1 MAMQHGVTGGAGMTG
16 AAPGQTIDHDE
27 TYSLIGSDKVEGTDV
42 RRSNG
47 DKVGT
52 IERLMI
58 DKRSGRVAY
67 AVMSFGGFLGLGVN
81 RMPVP
86 WEMLR
91 YREELDAY
99 EMDVTEDQLRGA
111 PPTPTTTVSTG
122 RTPTGTGTCAPTTGR
137 AGKRRRAS
145 DGDRTAR
152 ACLSLR
158 RPCVSE
164 DGDACDEAG

>member
-67 AVMSFGGFLGLGVN
+67 AVMSFG
-81 RMPVP
+81 
-86 WEMLR
+86 
-91 YREELDAY
+91 
-99 EMDVTEDQLRGA
+99 
-111 PPTPTTTVSTG
+111 
-122 RTPTGTGTCAPTTGR
+122 
-137 AGKRRRAS
+137 AS
-145 DGDRTAR
+145 SAS
-152 ACLSLR
+152 A
-158 RPCVSE
+158 
-164 DGDACDEAG
+164 